1 LSRLLRGPALA
12 AFAALSLTACH
23 PVGPDYKVPDNAL
36 VAAPTATGGFV
47 GADRPSVVK
56 QGEPADRWW
65 VLYTD
70 ERLNRLIEQALTA
83 NTDLR
88 VAAANIARADA
99 AVAVAEDAR
108 LPQTKLEGA
117 FAYGQISGEE
127 YLQPR
132 SPPASGL
139 YDTAATVGYQIDLF
153 GQISRGIEAAKA
165 DSEAAEAARD
175 VARMT
180 VVAETV
186 RAFVDVCAA
195 GHELEVARHSLEL
208 QKQSFDLTRRLVNL
222 GRGTALDATRSQA
235 QVEQF
240 RANIPQLEAQH
251 RVALYRLAT
260 LTGRPPAEF
269 PKDVDSC
276 VAEPTLKAPIPVGD
290 GAALLKRRPDIRAA
304 ERQLA
309 AATAQIGVATAD
321 LYPKISF
328 GLNLESV
335 GDINDFLSGP
345 TMAYSVGP
353 LISWDFPQQNGI
365 RARIRAAEAG
375 ADAAFANF
383 DGKVLTALRE
393 TESALTVYAHD
404 LDRRTALQAARDR
417 AAEAAQQADTLYRDG
432 RQDAFTDLDA
442 QRVLASSDSALA
454 QAESRVADDQ
464 VNLFLALGGGWQ
476 VDQPQAAGGPSS

>member
-1 LSRLLRGPALA
+1 MSRAFCRATLA
-12 AFAALSLTACH
+12 VSAALLLSACH
-23 PVGPDYKVPDNAL
+23 PVGPDYKLPDNAL
-36 VAAPTATGGFV
+36 VNAPTAN
-47 GADRPSVVK
+47 GAFIDADQPAVTR
-56 QGEPADRWW
+56 QEGADRWW

-70 ERLNRLIEQALTA
+70 ERLNRLVEQALAA

-88 VAAANIARADA
+88 AAAANIARADA
-99 AVAVAEDAR
+99 ALAVAEDAR

-132 SPPASGL
+132 SPPAGGL
-139 YDTAATVGYQIDLF
+139 YDTSAAVGYQIDLF
-153 GQISRGIEAAKA
+153 GQIARAIEAAKA
-165 DSEAAEAARD
+165 DAEATRAARD
-175 VARMT
+175 VTRIT
-180 VVAETV
+180 VAAETV

-195 GHELEVARHSLEL
+195 GHELAVAVHSLEL
-208 QKQSFDLTRRLVNL
+208 QQRSFDLTSRLVKA
-222 GRGTALDATRSQA
+222 GRGTALDATRSRA

-240 RANIPQLEAQH
+240 RANIPQLRAQH
-251 RVALYRLAT
+251 RTALYRLAV

-276 VAEPTLKAPIPVGD
+276 AAEPTLKAPIPVGD

-309 AATAQIGVATAD
+309 AATARIGVATAD
-321 LYPKISF
+321 LYPKINF

-335 GDINDFLSGP
+335 GAIADFMSGP
-345 TMAYSVGP
+345 TMAYSAGT
-353 LISWDFPQQNGI
+353 LISWDFPQQNAI

-375 ADAAFANF
+375 TDAAFANF
-383 DGKVLTALRE
+383 DGKVLAALRE
-393 TESALTVYAHD
+393 VESALTVYAHD
-404 LDRRTALQAARDR
+404 LDRRSALQAARDR
-417 AAEAAQQADTLYRDG
+417 AAEAAAQADMLYKEG

-442 QRVLASSDSALA
+442 QRVLASADSALA
-454 QAESRVADDQ
+454 QAESRVASDQ

-476 VDQPQAAGGPSS
+476 ADEPAPKAGS